1 MVCEH
6 QYSGNFLEMLFDDSH
21 LADEGEPDSS
31 TEDAGND
38 TTGAAGTTIR
48 DTYVPMS
55 PMAPSL
61 PAVSICENVT
71 QNVPTT
77 AGNGQTAARM
87 SFLPFTLLSY
97 EAMDFLSPERMVD
110 ILMEQPD
117 FDFATRARELV
128 GRGVLDNHTAA
139 TALEDVHKCRRH
151 MQRFAS
157 NLIVKHCR
165 QEIESNQPDA
175 ATKELFTCLCATADP
190 RY

>member
-48 DTYVPMS
+48 DTYVPMT

-97 EAMDFLSPERMVD
+97 EAMDFLSPERMMD
-110 ILMEQPD
+110 ILMEQSD
-117 FDFATRARELV
+117 FDFTTRARGLV
-128 GRGVLDNHTAA
+128 
-139 TALEDVHKCRRH
+139 
-151 MQRFAS
+151 
-157 NLIVKHCR
+157 
-165 QEIESNQPDA
+165 
-175 ATKELFTCLCATADP
+175 
-190 RY
+190 